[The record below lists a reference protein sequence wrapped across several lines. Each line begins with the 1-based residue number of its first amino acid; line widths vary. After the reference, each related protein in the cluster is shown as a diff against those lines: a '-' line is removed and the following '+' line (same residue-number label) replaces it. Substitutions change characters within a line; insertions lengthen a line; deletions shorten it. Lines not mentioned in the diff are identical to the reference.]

1 MLVVVDVQCGFVTG
15 HSEHVVP
22 EVVRLVDVWS
32 SAGRPVVFARF
43 HNVPGSPYERISG
56 WTRLRTAEEQALV
69 EELEPYVG
77 SAALV
82 VDKTV
87 SSALTEDL
95 LRVVEERGWTDLVVC
110 GIDTDSCVYDT
121 AVAAYHGGLTPW
133 IVTDA
138 CASTGGREMHEA
150 ALLLARRNIGVGQLL
165 TINQVEGLL
174 ADHASA
180 AEGAC
185 A

>member
-1 MLVVVDVQCGFVTG
+1 MVIDVQRGFVNR

-22 EVVRLVDVWS
+22 QVVRLVELWAA
-32 SAGRPVVFARF
+32 AGQPVVLARF

-69 EELEPYVG
+69 TELEPFVE
-77 SAALV
+77 SAAMV
-82 VDKTV
+82 VEKAV

-95 LRVVEERGWTDLVVC
+95 VHVVEERGWTDLVLC

-121 AVAAYHGGLTPW
+121 AIAAYHGGLRPW

-138 CASTGGREMHEA
+138 CASTGGPEVHEA
-150 ALLLARRNIGVGQLL
+150 ALLLARRNIGSTQLL
-165 TINQVEGLL
+165 TVDQVEDRL
-174 ADHASA
+174 AGQAPTAKGTCS
-180 AEGAC
+180 
-185 A
+185 